1 MLNFDAF
8 EVSSKEE
15 DDLSTC
21 VIWLLPEQVLA
32 WVVDK
37 RNIMS

>member
-15 DDLSTC
+15 DDLSASK
-21 VIWLLPEQVLA
+21 IWFPPERMIA
-32 WVVDK
+32 EDVDGCEDD
-37 RNIMS
+37 